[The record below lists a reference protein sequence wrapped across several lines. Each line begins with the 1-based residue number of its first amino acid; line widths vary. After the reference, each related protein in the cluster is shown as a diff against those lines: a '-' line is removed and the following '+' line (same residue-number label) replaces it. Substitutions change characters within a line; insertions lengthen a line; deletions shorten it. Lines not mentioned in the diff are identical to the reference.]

1 MWFKTTTVPP
11 MVQRTP
17 LGDCFA
23 VSDIC
28 LADRLSTRPPKG
40 VDDLGIP
47 YALVH
52 DLVLRR
58 CGMEGRTNV
67 TSLSNA
73 LALGPT
79 LVDKMVQEMREKKE
93 IEVLGMVGRDYM
105 IALTDLG
112 QRRARDRM
120 ELSSYA
126 GAAPVSLGEYRRV
139 VGLQQQSVYVNR
151 DLLRDAFSDLVLDDR
166 LLDELGPAL
175 NANGALFLYGPPG
188 TGKTSIAERVVRI
201 SPDMVLVPHAVEVDG
216 QVLIVFDPTVHVP
229 ADVQP
234 DDLDPRWVLCHRPR
248 VIVGGELTS
257 SMLDLA
263 HDSTTGVYLAPLQM
277 KANNGVMVI
286 DDFGRQV
293 FTPDEL
299 LNRWIVPLDRRIDY
313 LSLNYG
319 VSFEVPFDVKVV
331 LSTNLDPSDLG
342 DEAFFR
348 RIQSK
353 VYVGSISDESFDW
366 ILAREAH
373 ASGVACDSDS
383 SVYLREVCRAHS
395 GDLRPYLPAVAC
407 KLVVAVATYEGIGA
421 SLDRETVDRV
431 MRLYFTDSY
440 DDEGVAEAHAGAGL
454 LPSRSSVFDPSEAT
468 TAPSEISTF

>member
-1 MWFKTTTVPP
+1 
-11 MVQRTP
+11 
-17 LGDCFA
+17 
-23 VSDIC
+23 VSDTN
-28 LADRLSTRPPKG
+28 LAERLGTRPPKG

-52 DLVLRR
+52 DLLLRR
-58 CGMEGRTNV
+58 CVMEGRTNV
-67 TSLSNA
+67 SSLSGA
-73 LALGPT
+73 LALGPA

-93 IEVLGMVGRDYM
+93 IEVLGMVGRDYV

-120 ELSSYA
+120 ELCSYA
-126 GAAPVSLGEYRRV
+126 GAAPVSLNEYRRV
-139 VGLQQQSVYVNR
+139 VDLQQQSVYVNR
-151 DLLRDAFSDLVLDDR
+151 DRLREAFSDLVLDDR

-188 TGKTSIAERVVRI
+188 TGKTSLAERVVRI
-201 SPDMVLVPHAVEVDG
+201 SPDLVLVPHAVEVDG
-216 QVLIVFDPTVHVP
+216 QILIVFDPTVHV
-229 ADVQP
+229 AAEVQP
-234 DDLDPRWVLCHRPR
+234 ENLDPRWVLCNRPR

-257 SMLDLA
+257 SMLDLS
-263 HDSTTGVYLAPLQM
+263 HDATTGVYLAPLQM

-319 VSFEVPFDVKVV
+319 VSFEVPFDVKVI

-353 VYVGSISDESFDW
+353 VYVGAITDESFDW
-366 ILAREAH
+366 ILARVAH
-373 ASGVACDSDS
+373 TSGISCDAES
-383 SVYLREVCRAHS
+383 SSYLREVCRSQS
-395 GDLRPYLPAVAC
+395 GDLRPYLPAAVC
-407 KLVVAVATYEGIGA
+407 KLVLAVATYEGIPP
-421 SLDRETVDRV
+421 SLDRATVDRV
-431 MRLYFTDSY
+431 LRLYFTESNS
-440 DDEGVAEAHAGAGL
+440 GGLPLVGSAAGFPGPFDGL
-454 LPSRSSVFDPSEAT
+454 DQDMA
-468 TAPSEISTF
+468 ASEITTF